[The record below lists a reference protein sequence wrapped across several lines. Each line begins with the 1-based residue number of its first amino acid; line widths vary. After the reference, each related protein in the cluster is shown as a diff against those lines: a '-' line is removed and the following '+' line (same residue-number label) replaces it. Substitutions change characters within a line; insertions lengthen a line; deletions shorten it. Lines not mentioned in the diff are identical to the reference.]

1 MSNIDLTGKVG
12 LVTGGGTG
20 IGRAVALALGR
31 AGASVVV
38 SGRRADPLEETVALL
53 TASGID
59 ATSVAGDV
67 AQEADVEAMV
77 GRALEAFGR
86 LDIACNNAGIEG
98 VMAPIHDL
106 SAEAFDATIA
116 VNLRGCFLSM
126 KHEVPAMLAGGGGAI
141 VNVSS
146 VNAVMASAEAAAYSA
161 SKAGVES
168 LTATAALEL
177 ATRGVRVN
185 ALRAGAFITP
195 MHERLLE
202 AMGEDR
208 QASIE
213 DYEGLSPMARRGEPA
228 EAAEAAL
235 WLCSDA
241 ASYVT
246 GTCLSV
252 DGGIQAGFID

>member
-1 MSNIDLTGKVG
+1 MITP
-12 LVTGGGTG
+12 TRTPT
-20 IGRAVALALGR
+20 I
-31 AGASVVV
+31 
-38 SGRRADPLEETVALL
+38 
-53 TASGID
+53 
-59 ATSVAGDV
+59 
-67 AQEADVEAMV
+67 
-77 GRALEAFGR
+77 
-86 LDIACNNAGIEG
+86 
-98 VMAPIHDL
+98 L
-106 SAEAFDATIA
+106 SADAFDATIA

-126 KHEVPAMLAGGGGAI
+126 KHEVPAMLAGSGGAI

-146 VNAVMASAEAAAYSA
+146 VNAVMATAEGAAYCA

-195 MHERLLE
+195 MHERFLDV
-202 AMGEDR
+202 MGEDR

-213 DYEGLSPMARRGEPA
+213 IYEGLAPMARRGEPA

-235 WLCSDA
+235 WPCSDA

>member
-20 IGRAVALALGR
+20 IGRAVALAFGR

-38 SGRRADPLEETVALL
+38 SGRRADPLDETVALL

-59 ATSVAGDV
+59 ASSVAGDV

-77 GRALEAFGR
+77 ERALEAFGR

-106 SAEAFDATIA
+106 SAQAFDATIA

-126 KHEVPAMLAGGGGAI
+126 KHEVPAMLAGSGGAI

-146 VNAVMASAEAAAYSA
+146 VNAVMATAEGAAYCA

-195 MHERLLE
+195 MHERFLDV
-202 AMGEDR
+202 MGEDR

-213 DYEGLSPMARRGEPA
+213 IYEGLAPMARRGEPA